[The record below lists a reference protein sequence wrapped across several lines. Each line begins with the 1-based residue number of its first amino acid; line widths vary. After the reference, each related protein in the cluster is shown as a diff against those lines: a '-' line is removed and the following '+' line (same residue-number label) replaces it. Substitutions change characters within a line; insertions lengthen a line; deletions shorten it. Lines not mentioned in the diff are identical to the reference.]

1 VPGVFGKDETMSVDD
16 GLAKHLFIKYLIT
29 NIKCAVCQGH
39 YEPEDIHI
47 MDHRDELW
55 VMAVTCSQCHTQGL
69 IFAII
74 KETEE
79 SESIA
84 ELTPEEW
91 IKFREMSQV
100 DADDV
105 LDMHEFLR
113 DFDGDFVSLLQGPQG
128 LPE

>member
-1 VPGVFGKDETMSVDD
+1 MSVDD
-16 GLAKHLFIKYLIT
+16 GLAKHLFIKHLIT
-29 NIKCAVCQGH
+29 NIKCAVCQSH

-47 MDHRDELW
+47 IDHHDERW
-55 VMAVTCSQCHTQGL
+55 VMAVTCGQCHTQGL

-79 SESIA
+79 SESII
-84 ELTPEEW
+84 ELTLEEW
-91 IKFREMSQV
+91 NRFRKMSQI

-113 DFDGDFVSLLQGPQG
+113 DFDGDFVSLWRGSQA

>member
-1 VPGVFGKDETMSVDD
+1 MSAKC
-16 GLAKHLFIKYLIT
+16 GLF
-29 NIKCAVCQGH
+29 VG
-39 YEPEDIHI
+39 
-47 MDHRDELW
+47 R
-55 VMAVTCSQCHTQGL
+55 AVTRGL

-79 SESIA
+79 PESIV
-84 ELTPEEW
+84 ELTSEEW
-91 IKFREMSQV
+91 IKFQEMSQI

-113 DFDGDFVSLLQGPQG
+113 DFDGDFVSLLRGPQA

>member
-1 VPGVFGKDETMSVDD
+1 MSLDD
-16 GLAKHLFIKYLIT
+16 GLAKHLFIKHLIT
-29 NIKCAVCQGH
+29 NIKCAVCQSH
-39 YEPEDIHI
+39 YKPEDIHI
-47 MDHRDELW
+47 IDHRDELW
-55 VMAVTCSQCHTQGL
+55 VMAVSCGQCHTRGL

-91 IKFREMSQV
+91 GRFRKMSQI

-105 LDMHEFLR
+105 LDMHQFLR
-113 DFDGDFVSLLQGPQG
+113 DFDGDFVGLLQGPQA